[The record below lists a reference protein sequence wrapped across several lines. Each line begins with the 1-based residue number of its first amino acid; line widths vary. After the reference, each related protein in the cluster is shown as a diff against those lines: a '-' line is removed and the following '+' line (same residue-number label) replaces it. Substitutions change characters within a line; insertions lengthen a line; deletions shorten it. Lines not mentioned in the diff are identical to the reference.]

1 MQIIR
6 ISDIHHPRFGEVW
19 HLYQNSFPVCE
30 QRTLDH
36 QITAFKADR
45 FHLDVYL
52 DGETLVGFIGYW
64 DFDDYLY
71 IEHYAINSDLR
82 GGGWGSRILEALQK
96 TAGKTIIL
104 EIDEVVDE
112 ISTRR
117 LRFYQRLGFVVNP
130 YIHPLH
136 RYRDIETEHQNAR
149 LVIMTYPGTIDPQ
162 TYERFN
168 RDLGEI
174 VMKRDEQLQTNT
186 K

>member
-1 MQIIR
+1 MAFIPKQ
-6 ISDIHHPRFGEVW
+6 
-19 HLYQNSFPVCE
+19 FPLCE

-96 TAGKTIIL
+96 PPAKRL
-104 EIDEVVDE
+104 SSK
-112 ISTRR
+112 ST
-117 LRFYQRLGFVVNP
+117 
-130 YIHPLH
+130 
-136 RYRDIETEHQNAR
+136 
-149 LVIMTYPGTIDPQ
+149 
-162 TYERFN
+162 
-168 RDLGEI
+168 
-174 VMKRDEQLQTNT
+174 K
-186 K
+186 

>member
-19 HLYQNSFPVCE
+19 HLYQNSFPLCE

-82 GGGWGSRILEALQK
+82 GSGRALDLK
-96 TAGKTIIL
+96 VTDLLMDYLSGHRPLPVDTAMRVSIRP
-104 EIDEVVDE
+104 V
-112 ISTRR
+112 
-117 LRFYQRLGFVVNP
+117 Q
-130 YIHPLH
+130 
-136 RYRDIETEHQNAR
+136 
-149 LVIMTYPGTIDPQ
+149 
-162 TYERFN
+162 
-168 RDLGEI
+168 
-174 VMKRDEQLQTNT
+174 
-186 K
+186 

>member
-19 HLYQNSFPVCE
+19 HLYQNSFPLCE

-82 GGGWGSRILEALQK
+82 GGGWAVAFSKPCKKPPAKRLSSK
-96 TAGKTIIL
+96 
-104 EIDEVVDE
+104 
-112 ISTRR
+112 ST
-117 LRFYQRLGFVVNP
+117 
-130 YIHPLH
+130 
-136 RYRDIETEHQNAR
+136 
-149 LVIMTYPGTIDPQ
+149 
-162 TYERFN
+162 
-168 RDLGEI
+168 
-174 VMKRDEQLQTNT
+174 K
-186 K
+186 

>member
-1 MQIIR
+1 M
-6 ISDIHHPRFGEVW
+6 
-19 HLYQNSFPVCE
+19 
-30 QRTLDH
+30 DH

-117 LRFYQRLGFVVNP
+117 VAVLSTTRLCRQSL
-130 YIHPLH
+130 HPPAAPLPRH
-136 RYRDIETEHQNAR
+136 RDRTSKRPVGHHDLIR
-149 LVIMTYPGTIDPQ
+149 
-162 TYERFN
+162 ERST
-168 RDLGEI
+168 R
-174 VMKRDEQLQTNT
+174 RPTNGST
-186 K
+186 VTWAK

>member
-19 HLYQNSFPVCE
+19 HLYQNSFPLCE

-71 IEHYAINSDLR
+71 IEHYCKKPPAKRLS
-82 GGGWGSRILEALQK
+82 SK
-96 TAGKTIIL
+96 
-104 EIDEVVDE
+104 
-112 ISTRR
+112 ST
-117 LRFYQRLGFVVNP
+117 
-130 YIHPLH
+130 
-136 RYRDIETEHQNAR
+136 
-149 LVIMTYPGTIDPQ
+149 
-162 TYERFN
+162 
-168 RDLGEI
+168 
-174 VMKRDEQLQTNT
+174 K
-186 K
+186 

>member
-19 HLYQNSFPVCE
+19 HLYQNSFPLCE

-71 IEHYAINSDLR
+71 IEHYAINSTC
-82 GGGWGSRILEALQK
+82 GEA
-96 TAGKTIIL
+96 AGAVAFSKPCKKPPAKRL
-104 EIDEVVDE
+104 SSK
-112 ISTRR
+112 ST
-117 LRFYQRLGFVVNP
+117 
-130 YIHPLH
+130 
-136 RYRDIETEHQNAR
+136 
-149 LVIMTYPGTIDPQ
+149 
-162 TYERFN
+162 
-168 RDLGEI
+168 
-174 VMKRDEQLQTNT
+174 K
-186 K
+186 

>member
-19 HLYQNSFPVCE
+19 HLYQNSFPLCE

-117 LRFYQRLGFVVNP
+117 LRVVIRRP
-130 YIHPLH
+130 ADAQVITSAVLRPVWLSMPAS
-136 RYRDIETEHQNAR
+136 RPAAAIRSASATCGSRPWRSRSGSAR
-149 LVIMTYPGTIDPQ
+149 SM
-162 TYERFN
+162 
-168 RDLGEI
+168 
-174 VMKRDEQLQTNT
+174 
-186 K
+186 

>member
-19 HLYQNSFPVCE
+19 HLYQNSFPLCE

-112 ISTRR
+112 ISTGGC
-117 LRFYQRLGFVVNP
+117 GFINDSALSSIPTSTRCTVTATS
-130 YIHPLH
+130 
-136 RYRDIETEHQNAR
+136 RQN
-149 LVIMTYPGTIDPQ
+149 IKTPGWSS
-162 TYERFN
+162 
-168 RDLGEI
+168 
-174 VMKRDEQLQTNT
+174 
-186 K
+186 